1 MKTLLLMLSLCA
13 LGDVFALM
21 KVTGGSVVALV
32 TPMTRSNNV
41 DIKKLTDLLEW
52 HVEQGTAGAVIL
64 GTTGGKQRNNAIKP
78 HSASIY
84 SIHWISMLIPLDP
97 IRGEHHHSTGKRRD
111 YQGSCGVSW
120 WEDAYH
126 SWYRHH

>member
-1 MKTLLLMLSLCA
+1 MKALLLMLSLCA

-41 DIKKLTDLLEW
+41 DIRKLTDLLEW

-64 GTTGGKQRNNAIKP
+64 GTTGGKQRNNVIKP
-78 HSASIY
+78 HWALIY
-84 SIHWISMLIPLDP
+84 SIP
-97 IRGEHHHSTGKRRD
+97 
-111 YQGSCGVSW
+111 
-120 WEDAYH
+120 
-126 SWYRHH
+126 